1 MRMCIKLWPQGL
13 PWYLPLS
20 VLALQTTIPL
30 LIRHTRRPTT
40 DGSPQYHPASVTLLA
55 ELCKCLAAFGFIY
68 HATKWQ
74 QPKATR
80 LAALG
85 MAGRK
90 FTGAIWR
97 LRQDG

>member
-40 DGSPQYHPASVTLLA
+40 DGSPQFQPASVTLLA
-55 ELCKCLAAFGFIY
+55 ELCKFLAAFGFIY
-68 HATKWQ
+68 RATKRQ
-74 QPKATR
+74 HPKGTR

-90 FTGAIWR
+90 FTGATWR
-97 LRQDG
+97 LR